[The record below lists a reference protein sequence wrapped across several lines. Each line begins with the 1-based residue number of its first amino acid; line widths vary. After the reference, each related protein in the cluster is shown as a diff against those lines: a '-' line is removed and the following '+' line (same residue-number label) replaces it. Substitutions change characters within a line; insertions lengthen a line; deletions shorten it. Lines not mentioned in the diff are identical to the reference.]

1 MPVCEPKALSHPPSA
16 EQVFGV
22 LRDAIARVLEID
34 PAAVSRETSFGADLD
49 ADSLALVEVVE
60 IVEERLAPYA
70 AGPFHID
77 DDDLERLTTVGSAV
91 DYAVARL

>member
-1 MPVCEPKALSHPPSA
+1 MPDPPSA
-16 EQVFGV
+16 ALTRPVDREQVFGV

-34 PAAVSRETSFGADLD
+34 PGSVHQQTSFDADLG

-60 IVEERLAPYA
+60 IVEETLAPYA

-77 DDDLERLTTVGSAV
+77 DDDLENLTTVGAAV